1 MTTALEL
8 TPEQLKKF
16 IKYHRHRK
24 PPSLTAAEIS
34 EREELI
40 AQVREAA
47 LILRQKFNA
56 KRVVLFGSLAH
67 QAWFTP
73 QSDVD
78 IMVEGVNDYF
88 QAWRVVEKI
97 ISKRS
102 VDLID
107 WDMASEGLKRAVTR
121 KGIEL

>member
-1 MTTALEL
+1 MATALEL
-8 TPEQLKKF
+8 TPDQLKKF
-16 IKYHRHRK
+16 IKYHRRRK
-24 PPSLTAAEIS
+24 PPILTAAEIF

-40 AQVREAA
+40 AQAREAA
-47 LILRQKFNA
+47 SILREQFNA

-88 QAWRVVEKI
+88 HAWRVVEKI
-97 ISKRS
+97 ISKRR

-107 WDMASEGLKRAVTR
+107 WDMASEGLKRAITR